1 MTIAPVSSIVADFAG
16 GTSMDVDMMIG
27 IGLVKDSEAVYFQY
41 LGDEQTPQALVM
53 PSGKPVYTMQNVRL
67 VGLEVVDGIGEYN
80 ATKLNVTIESS
91 NGTRVMLTSGATTLW
106 SQAAMTCFMGLFNT
120 YSLDQR
126 FNLNTW
132 KGDKGK
138 RPCFASLKVGGDR
151 VTHDETYNALQDAKL
166 DRDQAKITA
175 IVRDG
180 AQLINHA
187 ITGGPVE
194 SVQVTEELPSDIDF

>member
-16 GTSMDVDMMIG
+16 GESMDVDMMIG

-41 LGDEQTPQALVM
+41 LGDEQQPQALVM

-67 VGLEVVDGIGEYN
+67 VGLEVVDDIGEYKS
-80 ATKLNVTIESS
+80 TKLNVTIESS

-120 YSLDQR
+120 YSLEQR

-138 RPCFASLKVGGDR
+138 RPCFASLKVKGER

-166 DRDQAKITA
+166 DRDMAKITA

-194 SVQVTEELPSDIDF
+194 TVKVTEELPEDIDF